1 MSKPQEAKVKVK
13 DLSTA
18 IKALETLQDGREKG
32 KFDFATS
39 VYDDFDKTINNFK
52 CAIAKVR
59 GQKRNS
65 IKMEI
70 TQSEEEAK
78 FRAEQF
84 KAPWKRQ

>member
-1 MSKPQEAKVKVK
+1 MSKAQETKVKVR

-18 IKALETLQDGREKG
+18 IKALETLQDYKEKG
-32 KFDFATS
+32 KFDFALS
-39 VYDDFDKTINNFK
+39 VYESNDKAINNFK

-59 GQKRNS
+59 GQRRNS

-78 FRAEQF
+78 WKAEQF
-84 KAPWKRQ
+84 KAPWQ